1 MTCPLLDEVRSMHF
15 LFRLGENLAR
25 AHVLPIVVH
34 MVRCGRMTALA
45 KPDGGVSGNV
55 LRRFGSQCQVNPGGM

>member
-1 MTCPLLDEVRSMHF
+1 MHF

-25 AHVLPIVVH
+25 AHVPPTVVH

-45 KPDGGVSGNV
+45 NQMVA
-55 LRRFGSQCQVNPGGM
+55 REGSYLGMS